1 MESVE
6 IPPSSQKRLIAL
18 SRQTLESFVRG
29 AANTA
34 ETIDDPCLLQSHYGA
49 FVGLHR
55 QNELR
60 GCVGTCFPT
69 LSLYET
75 VIDMTEAAASRDR
88 RVTAINLSELPEIR
102 IDISVLSPLEPVTD
116 PLSLQ
121 IGKHGLYV
129 TSGARHGVLLPQVAT
144 QYGWDM
150 ETFLSQTCVKADLPK
165 DEWRRRNTKISSF
178 IALIIEEAR

>member
-1 MESVE
+1 MERIE

-29 AANTA
+29 AADAA
-34 ETIDDPCLLQSHYGA
+34 ETIDDPCLLHSRYGA
-49 FVGLHR
+49 FVSLHR

-69 LSLYET
+69 SPLYET
-75 VIDMTEAAASRDR
+75 VIDMTEAAAARDR
-88 RVTAINLSELPEIR
+88 RVAAVTSRELAEIR
-102 IDISVLSPLEPVTD
+102 IDISVLSALEPVTD

-129 TSGARHGVLLPQVAT
+129 ESGGKHGVLLPQVAT
-144 QYGWDM
+144 QYGWDL
-150 ETFLSQTCVKADLPK
+150 ETFLSQTCVKAYLPK
-165 DEWRRRNTKISSF
+165 DEWRRPNTKISSF
-178 IALIIEEAR
+178 IALIIEEKR

>member
-1 MESVE
+1 MERIE

-29 AANTA
+29 AADA
-34 ETIDDPCLLQSHYGA
+34 AQTIDDPCLLQSRYGA
-49 FVGLHR
+49 FVSLHR

-69 LSLYET
+69 SPLYET

-88 RVTAINLSELPEIR
+88 RVAAVTSRELPEIR

-121 IGKHGLYV
+121 IGMHGLYV
-129 TSGARHGVLLPQVAT
+129 EGGGKHGVLLPQVAT
-144 QYGWDM
+144 QYGWDL

-165 DEWRRRNTKISSF
+165 DEWRRPNTKISSF
-178 IALIIEEAR
+178 IALIIEEER